1 MNRVKLVFT
10 VLLQLALVSFAAGQT
25 VAITGKITDN
35 NGRNVSGAIVKLKA
49 LKLTDTTDTAGNYS
63 FGASMARG
71 IQPSPAN
78 AVPFFS
84 GNFLT
89 FTVARD
95 NEPVRVETFDCRG
108 RCVAAFSEKALAA
121 GTYKTMPFPAGFS
134 SQMYFC
140 RITVG
145 NTVSRLMKN
154 PLIAG
159 SCRTG
164 SATQKARLAKVEAAV
179 DTLLINRSGYVYT
192 KYAIDSYTGTFNVT
206 LTVAVS
212 VSSDVDAYQG
222 IESPMII
229 TAKDPYAAAATVDAI
244 VSSKLYPALL
254 DTVKLDKV
262 ATNPGAYEGMLYFVV
277 RSTKPGKDTIR
288 VKDNDSITVTYHATS
303 PLTTV
308 ATCAAVWNAMQPSV
322 RPNTSI
328 YIGLK
333 NPISVLADDRNITD
347 STIIVHISSH
357 KDTVGINVV
366 LPVVAGSPGSY
377 LGYVGA
383 SLTQSVAGKVL
394 AVRPPI
400 DTLTTIYQSPALNT
414 PIISDARQGTA
425 LLWKCNQV
433 TIMPDSLGTGYRG
446 TSSKMNLL
454 VENDH
459 IIANSLNVNVKSKK
473 DPAGISVPMTVRP
486 DTSFYFTGAVGF
498 TLGAS
503 SAANKTISVAGNDTV
518 TISYNDM
525 IMTPP
530 ETDSVKVTWQ
540 P

>member
-1 MNRVKLVFT
+1 MNRVKLVFA
-10 VLLQLALVSFAAGQT
+10 VLLQLALVSFTAGQT
-25 VAITGKITDN
+25 VAIAGKISDN
-35 NGRNVSGAIVKLKA
+35 NGRSVSGAVVKLKA
-49 LKLTDTTDTAGNYS
+49 LKLTDTTDTAGNYA
-63 FGASMARG
+63 FGAAMAGALQR
-71 IQPSPAN
+71 SPAG
-78 AVPFFS
+78 AMPFFS

-89 FTVARD
+89 FTVARSND
-95 NEPVRVETFDCRG
+95 LVTIETFDCRG

-121 GTYKTMPFPAGFS
+121 GTYKTMPFPAGYS

-140 RITVG
+140 RVTVG
-145 NTVSRLMKN
+145 NTESRLMKN
-154 PLIAG
+154 PLISG
-159 SCRTG
+159 SGRTVSG
-164 SATQKARLAKVEAAV
+164 AQKARFAKVAAAV
-179 DTLLINRSGYVYT
+179 DTLLINRAGYVYT

-206 LTVAVS
+206 VAVAVS
-212 VSSDVDAYQG
+212 VASDVDAYQG

-229 TAKDPYAAAATVDAI
+229 TAKDPYAAAATVNAI

-254 DTVKLDKV
+254 DTVKLNKV
-262 ATNPGAYEGMLYFVV
+262 ATNPGAFEGMLYFVV

-308 ATCAAVWNAMQPSV
+308 ATGTAVWNALQPSV

-357 KDTVGINVV
+357 KDTVGFNLV

-400 DTLTTIYQSPALNT
+400 DTLTTIYQSPATNT
-414 PIISDARQGTA
+414 PVISDASKGTA
-425 LLWKCNQV
+425 LLWECDKV
-433 TIMPDSLGTGYRG
+433 SILPDSLGTGYRG
-446 TSSKMNLL
+446 TTVKMNLFM
-454 VENDH
+454 ENDH
-459 IIANSLNVNVKSKK
+459 IVANSLNVNVKSRK
-473 DPAGISVPMTVRP
+473 DPTGITVPLAVRA
-486 DTSFYFTGAVGF
+486 DTSYYFTGSVGF
-498 TLGAS
+498 TTGAS

-518 TISYNDM
+518 TISYDDM

-530 ETDSVKVTWQ
+530 ETDSVKVTWM